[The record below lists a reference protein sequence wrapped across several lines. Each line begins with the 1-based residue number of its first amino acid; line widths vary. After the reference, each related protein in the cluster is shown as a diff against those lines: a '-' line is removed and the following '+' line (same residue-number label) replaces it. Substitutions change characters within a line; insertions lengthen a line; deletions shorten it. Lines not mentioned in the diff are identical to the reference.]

1 MYTPRWLLWRWSSG
15 SRVICSHATHAAS
28 TQVGVFS
35 IKLRLPSGDEL
46 PVNVNVVKR

>member
-15 SRVICSHATHAAS
+15 SCVICWYATHAAS